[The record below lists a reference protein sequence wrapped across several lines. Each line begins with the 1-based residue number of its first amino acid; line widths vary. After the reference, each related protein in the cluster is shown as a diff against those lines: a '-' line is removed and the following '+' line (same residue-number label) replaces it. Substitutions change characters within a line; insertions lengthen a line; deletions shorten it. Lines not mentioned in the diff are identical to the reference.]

1 MTAFHLHLHRFF
13 TVATSSLLLLIA
25 ILPHPINSLLLSNNN
40 YLNYHG
46 RVLHTPPPTLLYSTS
61 TTTNDIAAVWQPPS
75 QNKAKLNGHQ
85 GGVFDIESP
94 EDLLDFI
101 IDDGDDDDDDDDNS
115 DSNRSL
121 AVIKVYASWCRTCKQ
136 FDLRYKKIVNQF
148 STSNTKRN
156 SNNKMKRRNN
166 TVRFANMQYDNVG
179 GINSEI
185 CNALYD
191 GSIDSFPYILIY
203 DSNKGMKVD
212 GFHCTPAKS
221 HLLVDAIG
229 RHLEMVESSGGG
241 AEHDDGS
248 GSSSSDS
255 SGGGSTMSTSLKAT
269 NMKKTEQQHKS
280 TFPNTSSV
288 GFQPTKYYLETLS
301 SMN

>member
-1 MTAFHLHLHRFF
+1 MAAFHLHLRYF
-13 TVATSSLLLLIA
+13 TAATSSLLLIIA
-25 ILPHPINSLLLSNNN
+25 ILPHPINSLLLSNN
-40 YLNYHG
+40 YLNNYHG
-46 RVLHTPPPTLLYSTS
+46 RVLHTPPTLLYSTS
-61 TTTNDIAAVWQPPS
+61 TTTTTTSTTNVAAVWQPPS

-85 GGVFDIESP
+85 GVFDIESP

-101 IDDGDDDDDDDDNS
+101 IDDNNDDDDDDADDDNS

-148 STSNTKRN
+148 SNSNTKRN
-156 SNNKMKRRNN
+156 SNNANNKMKRRNT
-166 TVRFANMQYDNVG
+166 TVRFANMQYDNG
-179 GINSEI
+179 GVNSEI

-203 DSNKGMKVD
+203 DSKMGMKVD

-229 RHLEMVESSGGG
+229 RHLETVESSGG
-241 AEHDDGS
+241 A
-248 GSSSSDS
+248 
-255 SGGGSTMSTSLKAT
+255 TTAIT
-269 NMKKTEQQHKS
+269 NMKTEQQQKS
-280 TFPNTSSV
+280 TFPNTSS